1 MAPTDDK
8 LKEVID
14 YIKTSSER
22 IRLLKVIDFNKKES
36 RLYFYDEVVSRNM
49 KTQIV
54 IATCDFASGKGF
66 EPGRG
71 KASDLVFI
79 DEAAFVSEDVWLN
92 ILPIIENEKARFVG
106 ISTIDWNTG
115 RNRFYEN
122 LIEAEQ

>member
-14 YIKTSSER
+14 YIKTSSES
-22 IRLLKVIDFNKKES
+22 IRLLKVIDFNKKEN

-49 KTQIV
+49 KTQLV

-79 DEAAFVSEDVWLN
+79 DEAAFVSEDVRLN

-106 ISTIDWNTG
+106 ISTIDWNT
-115 RNRFYEN
+115 
-122 LIEAEQ
+122 